1 MAIWSSHDKM
11 LSLNE
16 IYKYIT
22 DRFPYYRNNTQRWQ
36 NSLRHNLSF
45 NDCFIKVPRR
55 PDRPGKGS
63 YWTLH
68 PKAFD
73 MFANGSLLRRRKRFK
88 LGKEDKDTLAEEF
101 AALANMN
108 RFFMDPVGA
117 SPHPAEAYGYAHHPE
132 PLSPPIS
139 PNHIMH
145 HPVHPHHLQQHQHH
159 HHHPYTV
166 PISPPLAELPPS
178 PPIDTPPKSSKKS
191 FAIDDLMKPDSKVSS
206 STTISSPTRCSSADD
221 KKRATIDPH
230 LMEIQTMLA
239 LRDHLT
245 GLQQRNAAA
254 AAAVAGVPAYLS
266 QLPSSHPFGYGVP
279 IHPLLMIPPVM
290 SKMGPDPYL
299 QSMQN
304 AYSFLAANRIDP
316 SIAIA

>member
-1 MAIWSSHDKM
+1 MPRPSRESYGNQKPPYSYISLTAMAIWSSPDKM

-22 DRFPYYRNNTQRWQ
+22 DRFPYYRTNTQRWQ

-88 LGKEDKDTLAEEF
+88 LGKQDKDSLAEEF

-108 RFFMDPVGA
+108 RFFVDPV
-117 SPHPAEAYGYAHHPE
+117 PTHPAEAYGYAHHPE

-139 PNHIMH
+139 PNHLMR
-145 HPVHPHHLQQHQHH
+145 QQQHH

-166 PISPPLAELPPS
+166 PISPPLSELPPS
-178 PPIDTPPKSSKKS
+178 PPIDTQKSKKS
-191 FAIDDLMKPDSKVSS
+191 FTIEDLMKPDTKVSDDHHDK
-206 STTISSPTRCSSADD
+206 ISAASPV
-221 KKRATIDPH
+221 DPH
-230 LMEIQTMLA
+230 LMELQTMLA
-239 LRDHLT
+239 LRDHFN
-245 GLQQRNAAA
+245 GLQQRCA
-254 AAAVAGVPAYLS
+254 AGVPNYLS
-266 QLPSSHPFGYGVP
+266 QHPFNYGVP
-279 IHPLLMIPPVM
+279 IHPLLMMPPL
-290 SKMGPDPYL
+290 SKMPDPYL
-299 QSMQN
+299 MQN
-304 AYSFLAANRIDP
+304 AYSFLAASRMDP
-316 SIAIA
+316 SLAIA